1 MTTSTASKKRW
12 ASLPLVALVA
22 AGGAWLLLNT
32 NDETSP
38 DAHAPEV
45 TSTSLGQWGSTP
57 ILHDSDQDDLEEAQ
71 AAAAEA
77 LAEIEGTGRTQ
88 SIVDQ
93 QAEDVRDAQ
102 AYRQRINDNISHLEL
117 QAEIA
122 RQQGHPQRAELME
135 KRVSG
140 LERRLSELEADS

>member
-1 MTTSTASKKRW
+1 M
-12 ASLPLVALVA
+12 
-22 AGGAWLLLNT
+22 
-32 NDETSP
+32 
-38 DAHAPEV
+38 
-45 TSTSLGQWGSTP
+45 
-57 ILHDSDQDDLEEAQ
+57 
-71 AAAAEA
+71 
-77 LAEIEGTGRTQ
+77 
-88 SIVDQ
+88 DQ